1 MSHAFNMMRR
11 DKARIS
17 HIGGGAG
24 SMTEAEILAM
34 RLGLTGL
41 IISVVSVAFGMISAY
56 IAGLWLFLRRA
67 PLSLRALAFTLL
79 SLGLLF
85 MGIVMWG
92 IHELLLGTDRAWFKL
107 SKTATEFA
115 TFGGERPDHLQ
126 GLTIYQG
133 GALLG
138 LLAFV
143 LIYLALGYLTFFYRW
158 GDGDDGEV

>member
-1 MSHAFNMMRR
+1 
-11 DKARIS
+11 
-17 HIGGGAG
+17 
-24 SMTEAEILAM
+24 MTEAEILAM
-34 RLGLTGL
+34 RIGLTGL

-56 IAGLWLFLRRA
+56 IAGLCLCLHPGPFSR
-67 PLSLRALAFTLL
+67 RALAFTLL

-92 IHELLLGTDRAWFKL
+92 IHELLLGTDRAWLKL
-107 SKTATEFA
+107 AKTASEFA
-115 TFGGERPDHLQ
+115 TFGGETPDYLH

-143 LIYLALGYLTFFYRW
+143 AIYLALGYLTFFYRW
-158 GDGDDGEV
+158 GDGTET